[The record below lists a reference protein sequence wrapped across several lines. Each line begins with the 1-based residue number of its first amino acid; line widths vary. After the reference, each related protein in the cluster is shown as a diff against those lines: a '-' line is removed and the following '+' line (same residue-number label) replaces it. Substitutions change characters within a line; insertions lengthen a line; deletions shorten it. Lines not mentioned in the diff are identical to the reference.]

1 MFWFNGWTVYLMKGV
16 SNMAIKKYIGARYA
30 PQFMGAW
37 DKASEYAALSVVYTN
52 DQSYVSR
59 KTVPA
64 NTEIT
69 NTEFW
74 IKSAEWN
81 AQVTQYKQN
90 VERYQANVERYNQNV
105 ETYTQA
111 VDQFYADTL
120 HSYDTKADMV
130 ADRSLKLGDTLLT
143 CGNEAISDGGG
154 SFYQVVPETSA
165 KAVALENG
173 LFALPFEFQ
182 PYDYSEFQGEV
193 DRVVA
198 SFNQNTQQLNQKFG
212 TSVAEIKN
220 ASLNNYNTEADMI
233 SDLTLEANRTVLT
246 SGKAQIGD
254 NLGSFYRIQNTS
266 ARDDAV
272 NLSNGKK
279 AVPFQIQGGIASG
292 SQLNYLGQSN
302 VPAVWNAISPTTITI
317 PITLTGDTATVFAAI
332 LFKNGSSTTN
342 IQLKVGSD
350 IRTITISDSGTPT
363 YDKCNLYAL
372 NIKKIN
378 NIYYWSYSLAA
389 SWNITYAHDTITGTA
404 TFPASLQP
412 VNTGVS
418 ASALSYSKAQSLGLC
433 AITVNKRIRV
443 DSITLNFGQEAPG
456 GLDAINRSINFATS
470 DASGYNLAGWTNEN
484 LNSAQPSGTVTYTIL
499 SNKAVLEPNK
509 TYYIQVADY
518 LATTDTWYI
527 TGSVTPS
534 SAQGPITMLPAGT
547 AWDISGAVIE
557 HFVTSNRVS
566 IQFNYTEL

>member
-74 IKSAEWN
+74 IKSADWN
-81 AQVTQYKQN
+81 AQVTQYNQN
-90 VERYQANVERYNQNV
+90 VEQYQANVERYNQNV

-130 ADRSLKLGDTLLT
+130 ADHSLKLGDTLLT
-143 CGNEAISDGGG
+143 TGGTAIGDGGG

-165 KAVALENG
+165 KAVALDNG

-193 DRVVA
+193 DRVVE
-198 SFNQNTQQLNQKFG
+198 SFNQNTKQLNQKFN
-212 TSVAEIKN
+212 TSVTEIKN
-220 ASLNNYNTEADMI
+220 ASLNNYNTEADMV

-302 VPAVWNAISPTTITI
+302 VPAVWNVKAPDTVTI
-317 PITLTGDTATVFAAI
+317 PLSVSAGGVVTVFLSVLYGANESTVTANLNINNGTVKTMTFTDNGDSTHDKIVVYAI
-332 LFKNGSSTTN
+332 TVKWDGSAYSWGSATSTSWN
-342 IQLKVGSD
+342 V
-350 IRTITISDSGTPT
+350 T
-363 YDKCNLYAL
+363 YDKDIVSVTVKLPANAPQPVSEQYAGADPAMDFTVS
-372 NIKKIN
+372 N
-378 NIYYWSYSLAA
+378 NITLK
-389 SWNITYAHDTITGTA
+389 TITT
-404 TFPASLQP
+404 
-412 VNTGVS
+412 
-418 ASALSYSKAQSLGLC
+418 
-433 AITVNKRIRV
+433 
-443 DSITLNFGQEAPG
+443 NFAEAPTDDYSTG
-456 GLDAINRSINFATS
+456 INTIKLFQYNDSTKKYDIVMHSNDRVPEGEYVNAINKTLTPDSKYQLEVSRSILKN
-470 DASGYNLAGWTNEN
+470 DASGLTLHKYGTQATVPGGAYNDIVVSADSGNE
-484 LNSAQPSGTVTYTIL
+484 I
-499 SNKAVLEPNK
+499 
-509 TYYIQVADY
+509 
-518 LATTDTWYI
+518 
-527 TGSVTPS
+527 SV
-534 SAQGPITMLPAGT
+534 
-547 AWDISGAVIE
+547 V
-557 HFVTSNRVS
+557 
-566 IQFNYTEL
+566 FNYDKQ

>member
-74 IKSAEWN
+74 IKSADWN
-81 AQVTQYKQN
+81 AQVTQYNKN
-90 VERYQANVERYNQNV
+90 VEQYQANVERYNQNV

-143 CGNEAISDGGG
+143 CGNEAIGDGGG

-193 DRVVA
+193 DRVVT
-198 SFNQNTQQLNQKFG
+198 SFNQNTKQLENSFN
-212 TSVAEIKN
+212 TAVTNIKN

-246 SGKAQIGD
+246 SGKAQLGD

-266 ARDDAV
+266 ARPDAV

-332 LFKNGSSTTN
+332 LFKDGSSTTN

-412 VNTGVS
+412 ANTGVS
-418 ASALSYSKAQSLGLC
+418 GGALSYSKEQSLGLC
-433 AITVNKRIRV
+433 AVTVDKRIRV
-443 DSITLNFGQEAPG
+443 NSITLNFGQEAPG
-456 GLDAINRSINFATS
+456 GLESINRAINFATS
-470 DASGYNLAGWTNEN
+470 DDSGYNLTGWTNEN
-484 LNSAQPSGTVTYTIL
+484 LNTAQPSGTVTYTIL

-518 LATTDTWYI
+518 LPTTQTWYI

-547 AWDISGAVIE
+547 AWDIPGAAIE

>member
-74 IKSAEWN
+74 IKSADWN
-81 AQVTQYKQN
+81 AQVTQYNKN
-90 VERYQANVERYNQNV
+90 VEQYQANVERYNQNV

-143 CGNEAISDGGG
+143 CGNAAIGDGGG

-193 DRVVA
+193 DRVVT
-198 SFNQNTQQLNQKFG
+198 SFNQNTKQLENSFN
-212 TSVAEIKN
+212 TTVTNIKN

-246 SGKAQIGD
+246 SGKAQLGD

-266 ARDDAV
+266 ARPDAV

-292 SQLNYLGQSN
+292 SQLNFLGQSN
-302 VPAVWNAISPTTITI
+302 TVNTWNFKAPGSITI
-317 PITLTGDTATVFAAI
+317 PITLVGNGPATVF
-332 LFKNGSSTTN
+332 LCVLYSSSATCTVN
-342 IQLKVGSD
+342 INVDGITK
-350 IRTITISDSGTPT
+350 TFTISDAPTSGN
-363 YDKCNLYAL
+363 DKAVLY
-372 NIKKIN
+372 
-378 NIYYWSYSLAA
+378 
-389 SWNITYAHDTITGTA
+389 
-404 TFPASLQP
+404 
-412 VNTGVS
+412 
-418 ASALSYSKAQSLGLC
+418 
-433 AITVNKRIRV
+433 AITVKKTDVVNWSYNAIASWQIAYTHDVIIIRT
-443 DSITLNFGQEAPG
+443 DFGSNAP
-456 GLDAINRSINFATS
+456 AA
-470 DASGYNLAGWTNEN
+470 
-484 LNSAQPSGTVTYTIL
+484 PSGTTGFTSTGIRFLTVSEPVHLSQIEVNLPNVTLGNGHAPYYNKLEFNRYTQL
-499 SNKAVLEPNK
+499 SPSTDWTTLVSLQITQTDMNKIKSFNVNVDLKPGETYSLIITIHDTNNEEPNWK
-509 TYYIQVADY
+509 SVRAENGTY
-518 LATTDTWYI
+518 
-527 TGSVTPS
+527 
-534 SAQGPITMLPAGT
+534 GPFT
-547 AWDISGAVIE
+547 ANFDADIS
-557 HFVTSNRVS
+557 NWD
-566 IQFNYTEL
+566 FNGVLITTKNA

>member
-74 IKSAEWN
+74 IKSADWN
-81 AQVTQYKQN
+81 AQVTQYNQN
-90 VERYQANVERYNQNV
+90 VEQYQANVERYNQNV

-130 ADRSLKLGDTLLT
+130 ADHSLKLGDTLLT
-143 CGNEAISDGGG
+143 TGGTAIGDGGG

-165 KAVALENG
+165 KAVALDNG

-193 DRVVA
+193 DRVVE
-198 SFNQNTQQLNQKFG
+198 SFNQNTKQLNQKFN
-212 TSVAEIKN
+212 TSVTEIKN
-220 ASLNNYNTEADMI
+220 ASLNNYNTEADMV

-302 VPAVWNAISPTTITI
+302 VPAVWNVKAPDTVTIPLSVSAGGVVTVFLSVLYGANESTVTANLNINNGTVKTITFTDNGDSTHDKI
-317 PITLTGDTATVFAAI
+317 VVYAITVKWDGSAYSWGSAT
-332 LFKNGSSTTN
+332 STSWN
-342 IQLKVGSD
+342 V
-350 IRTITISDSGTPT
+350 T
-363 YDKCNLYAL
+363 YDKDIVSVTVKLPANAPQPVSEQYAGADPAMDFTVS
-372 NIKKIN
+372 N
-378 NIYYWSYSLAA
+378 NITLK
-389 SWNITYAHDTITGTA
+389 TITT
-404 TFPASLQP
+404 
-412 VNTGVS
+412 
-418 ASALSYSKAQSLGLC
+418 
-433 AITVNKRIRV
+433 
-443 DSITLNFGQEAPG
+443 NFAEAPTDDYSTG
-456 GLDAINRSINFATS
+456 INTIKLFQYNDSTKKYDIVMHSNDRVPEGEYVNAINKTLTPDSKYQLEVSRSILKN
-470 DASGYNLAGWTNEN
+470 DASGLTLHKYGTQATVPGGAYNDIVVSADSGNE
-484 LNSAQPSGTVTYTIL
+484 I
-499 SNKAVLEPNK
+499 
-509 TYYIQVADY
+509 
-518 LATTDTWYI
+518 
-527 TGSVTPS
+527 SV
-534 SAQGPITMLPAGT
+534 
-547 AWDISGAVIE
+547 V
-557 HFVTSNRVS
+557 V
-566 IQFNYTEL
+566 NYDKQ

>member
-74 IKSAEWN
+74 IKSADWN
-81 AQVTQYKQN
+81 AQVTQYNQN
-90 VERYQANVERYNQNV
+90 VEQYQANVERYNQNV

-130 ADRSLKLGDTLLT
+130 ADHSLKLGDTLLT
-143 CGNEAISDGGG
+143 TGGTAIGDGGG

-165 KAVALENG
+165 KAVALDNG

-193 DRVVA
+193 DRVVE
-198 SFNQNTQQLNQKFG
+198 SFNQNTKQLNQKFN
-212 TSVAEIKN
+212 TSVTEIKN
-220 ASLNNYNTEADMI
+220 ASLNNYNTEADMV

-302 VPAVWNAISPTTITI
+302 VPAVWNVKAPDTVTI
-317 PITLTGDTATVFAAI
+317 PLSVSAGGVVTVFLSVLYGANESTVTANLNINNGTVKTMTFTDNGDSTHDKIVVYAI
-332 LFKNGSSTTN
+332 TVKWDGSAYSWGSATSTSWN
-342 IQLKVGSD
+342 V
-350 IRTITISDSGTPT
+350 T
-363 YDKCNLYAL
+363 YDKDIVSVTVKLPANAPQPVSEQYAGADPAMDFTVS
-372 NIKKIN
+372 N
-378 NIYYWSYSLAA
+378 NITLK
-389 SWNITYAHDTITGTA
+389 TITTNFAEAPTDDYSTGINTIKLFQYNDS
-404 TFPASLQP
+404 TKKYDIVMHSNDRVPEGEY
-412 VNTGVS
+412 VN
-418 ASALSYSKAQSLGLC
+418 
-433 AITVNKRIRV
+433 AINK
-443 DSITLNFGQEAPG
+443 TLNPDSKYQLEVS
-456 GLDAINRSINFATS
+456 RSILKN
-470 DASGYNLAGWTNEN
+470 DASGLTLHKYGTQATVPGGAYNDIVVSADSGNE
-484 LNSAQPSGTVTYTIL
+484 I
-499 SNKAVLEPNK
+499 
-509 TYYIQVADY
+509 
-518 LATTDTWYI
+518 
-527 TGSVTPS
+527 SV
-534 SAQGPITMLPAGT
+534 
-547 AWDISGAVIE
+547 V
-557 HFVTSNRVS
+557 
-566 IQFNYTEL
+566 FNYDKQ

>member
-74 IKSAEWN
+74 IKSADWN
-81 AQVTQYKQN
+81 AQVTQYNQN
-90 VERYQANVERYNQNV
+90 VEQYQANVERYNQNV

-130 ADRSLKLGDTLLT
+130 ADHSLKLGDTLLT
-143 CGNEAISDGGG
+143 TGGTAIGDGGG

-165 KAVALENG
+165 KAVALDNG

-193 DRVVA
+193 DRVVE
-198 SFNQNTQQLNQKFG
+198 SFNQNTKQLNQKFN
-212 TSVAEIKN
+212 TSVTEIKN
-220 ASLNNYNTEADMI
+220 ASLNNYNTEADMV

-302 VPAVWNAISPTTITI
+302 VPAVWNVKAPDTVTIPLSVSAGGVVTVFLSVLYGANESTVTANLNINNGTVKTITFTDNGDSTHDKI
-317 PITLTGDTATVFAAI
+317 VVYAITVKWDGSAYSWGSAT
-332 LFKNGSSTTN
+332 STSWN
-342 IQLKVGSD
+342 V
-350 IRTITISDSGTPT
+350 T
-363 YDKCNLYAL
+363 YDKDIVSVTVKLPANAPQPVSEQYAGADPAMDFTVS
-372 NIKKIN
+372 N
-378 NIYYWSYSLAA
+378 NITLK
-389 SWNITYAHDTITGTA
+389 TITTNFAEAPTDDYSTGINTIKLFQYNDS
-404 TFPASLQP
+404 TKKYDIVMHSNDRVPEGEY
-412 VNTGVS
+412 VN
-418 ASALSYSKAQSLGLC
+418 
-433 AITVNKRIRV
+433 AINK
-443 DSITLNFGQEAPG
+443 TLNPDSKYQLEVS
-456 GLDAINRSINFATS
+456 RSILKN
-470 DASGYNLAGWTNEN
+470 DASGLTLHKYGTQATVPGGAYNDIVVSADSGNE
-484 LNSAQPSGTVTYTIL
+484 I
-499 SNKAVLEPNK
+499 
-509 TYYIQVADY
+509 
-518 LATTDTWYI
+518 
-527 TGSVTPS
+527 SV
-534 SAQGPITMLPAGT
+534 
-547 AWDISGAVIE
+547 V
-557 HFVTSNRVS
+557 
-566 IQFNYTEL
+566 FNYDKQ